1 MSNIDSQVIT
11 AAQTITTTTE
21 LDCGTV
27 STQTNP
33 SGENVVICGTINVT
47 AGAGTTAVVTRVR
60 RGEGITG
67 TVVGIAASHTLAAA
81 AVGTV
86 AFEAVDTAVPND
98 NQVYSITI
106 QQTGATGN
114 GTVNGG
120 VVKVQRA
127 NGNQ

>member
-1 MSNIDSQVIT
+1 MSNLDSQAIA

-21 LDCGTV
+21 LDAGTA

-33 SGENVVICGTINVT
+33 VGENVVICGAINVT
-47 AGAGTTAVVTRVR
+47 TGAATTAVTVRVR

-67 TVVGIAASHTLAAA
+67 TVVGIAAVHTLAAA
-81 AVGTV
+81 AV
-86 AFEAVDTAVPND
+86 ASIPFEAVDTAVPND
-98 NQVYSITI
+98 NQVYSVTI
-106 QQTGATGN
+106 QQTAATGN

-120 VVKVQRA
+120 VIKTQRA